1 MRSDDS
7 LKSLPGAEIVLP
19 GIADLAA
26 GRESVN
32 ALAVQCAAT
41 RLRRLGL
48 DAPSGNGEQ
57 PAAHLLYRQLDRD
70 LGARAHSRYNAILSR
85 IASFARAAERA
96 RGS

>member
-1 MRSDDS
+1 MRSGNS
-7 LKSLPGAEIVLP
+7 LNSLPGAEIVLP
-19 GIADLAA
+19 GVADLAA

-32 ALAVQCAAT
+32 ALAVQCAGT

-48 DAPSGNGEQ
+48 DAPSRDEGE
-57 PAAHLLYRQLDRD
+57 PAAHLLYRRLNRE
-70 LGARAHSRYNAILSR
+70 LGDSAHSRYNAILAR